1 MAIGEKKSILRQ
13 MHERTDAA
21 RAEAAA
27 QAQAA
32 ATPPSAPVF
41 ERRAELP
48 VRLLVFTL
56 VLLFFGTGVAAALYF
71 CNKHYEAGSS
81 FSATGVSRA
90 VDYMSDMAK
99 LGGIIILLG
108 LLGTLAL
115 IVFRETLSRAMI
127 WVAGVA
133 LVLLAPVGIAALP
146 AMVISFNNGRE
157 AAWAALD
164 RAAIHRSSVAISAR
178 FRLPDITPRY
188 IMPGD
193 PEWADVPQ
201 HIRDTLKPSI
211 IYIYN
216 GGTVYLLGGSWPFD
230 VEAVF
235 VPNYPMRPTEVD
247 TFANSHGDLK
257 VLQRDPPVFG
267 ISGYAHDDAFLAPGT
282 TSPSSTLPF
291 GMPGPGG
298 GMPVTPVPW
307 SSPATPPP

>member
-13 MHERTDAA
+13 MHERTDVA

-32 ATPPSAPVF
+32 TTPSSAPAF
-41 ERRAELP
+41 ERRAETP
-48 VRLLVFTL
+48 FRLLVFSL
-56 VLLFFGTGVAAALYF
+56 ILLFFATGIAAVLYF
-71 CNKHYEAGSS
+71 CHKHYEAGSS
-81 FSATGVSRA
+81 FSASGISRA
-90 VDYMSDMAK
+90 VDYVSDMAK

-115 IVFRETLSRAMI
+115 IVFRDALSRALI
-127 WVAGVA
+127 WVGGVA
-133 LVLLAPVGIAALP
+133 MVLLVPVGIAGLP

-201 HIRDTLKPSI
+201 YIRDTLKPSV

-216 GGTVYLLGGSWPFD
+216 GGPVYMLGGSWPYE

-247 TFANSHGDLK
+247 TFANSHGDMK
-257 VLQRDPPVFG
+257 VLQRDPAVFG
-267 ISGYAHDDAFLAPGT
+267 ISGYAHDDAFLTPGT
-282 TSPSSTLPF
+282 TLPSSTMPF
-291 GMPGPGG
+291 GMGPGG
-298 GMPVTPVPW
+298 SPITPVPW
-307 SSPATPPP
+307 TSPATPPP